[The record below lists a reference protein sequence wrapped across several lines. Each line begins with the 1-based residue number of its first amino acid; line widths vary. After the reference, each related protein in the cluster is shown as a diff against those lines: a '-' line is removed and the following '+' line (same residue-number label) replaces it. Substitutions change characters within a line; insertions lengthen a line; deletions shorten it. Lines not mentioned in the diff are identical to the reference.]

1 MNKDFEEFEKK
12 MWSDGK
18 PLLFAID
25 YVKYLLE
32 ENNKLKSIIESL
44 ATQVR
49 QEFNEDV
56 RSKLDFSN
64 FEK

>member
-1 MNKDFEEFEKK
+1 MNKDFEEFQKK

-25 YVKYLLE
+25 YVEHLIE
-32 ENNKLKSIIESL
+32 ENKKLKSIIESL

-49 QEFNEDV
+49 QEFNEEV

>member
-1 MNKDFEEFEKK
+1 MKKDFEEFQKN
-12 MWSDGK
+12 MWSNEK
-18 PLLFAID
+18 PLLFAVD
-25 YVKYLLE
+25 YVEYLLE
-32 ENNKLKSIIESL
+32 ENKKLKSIIESL

-56 RSKLDFSN
+56 RSKVDFSN